1 MLAVSMQTEL
11 MAAERGFTVD
21 TEGFKALMENDR
33 LISKADTQV
42 LLATSSSCYY
52 RYVCMYVYIICR

>member
-1 MLAVSMQTEL
+1 

-21 TEGFKALMENDR
+21 TVGFKALMENDR

-42 LLATSSSCYY
+42 LFATK
-52 RYVCMYVYIICR
+52 

>member
-1 MLAVSMQTEL
+1 MNNISILKYSVSRQTEL

-42 LLATSSSCYY
+42 L
-52 RYVCMYVYIICR
+52 